1 MVRAG
6 VVGHPDDWAHSGYR
20 VIQNPPKRYGIIDL
34 RQLSALCGFSEAA
47 NFQRAHRHWVEE
59 ALRRETA
66 REGRWSEAIA
76 VGSLAFVEKI
86 KSDLGFRAMH
96 REASQTGDAYMLRE
110 RSEAYAGKFT
120 YENDALTLKNTIP
133 WNKSIET
140 TDT

>member
-1 MVRAG
+1 MRLREK
-6 VVGHPDDWAHSGYR
+6 VGDRNRSR
-20 VIQNPPKRYGIIDL
+20 L
-34 RQLSALCGFSEAA
+34 
-47 NFQRAHRHWVEE
+47 
-59 ALRRETA
+59 
-66 REGRWSEAIA
+66 A
-76 VGSLAFVEKI
+76 VWLFVEKI